1 MTAMLEIFRYSF
13 FQQAVMAAI
22 LASLSCGLIGTYIVT
37 RRLVFI
43 SGGISHASFGGIGL
57 GYFLGI
63 NPILG
68 AAAYAVMNAL
78 GIEYLSKNANL
89 REDSVIGIL
98 WSFGMALGIIFI
110 YISPGYAPNLM
121 SYLFGSIMTVTGPDL
136 LFLLGVTGF
145 SGFFFVLFYRVIVYL
160 AFDAQFVTTQ
170 HLKVGWIN
178 YVLMAILALTIVV
191 NIRVVGI
198 ILVISLL
205 TLPQTIANIFT
216 RNFGRM
222 IIYSVITG
230 FLASLGGLM
239 LSYALDIPSG
249 ATIIFLLVLLFLLAK
264 MSRPL
269 SGWLINRF
277 KDN

>member
-13 FQQAVMAAI
+13 FQHAVMAAI